1 MANRIMDT
9 NVFEAIPDPMAPE
22 AVAGGSF
29 IPQQDPVNANALRTP
44 EEQNFA
50 KLASQEAKGKMSH
63 INDFD
68 LTLSGITDGDP
79 AGMETFDLGF
89 YEDGTPAIVIN
100 GANVPIRHEQW
111 MSLLTMRSNMR
122 KELKARTEFS
132 IMVQKA
138 KSTIS
143 RTIAAAP
150 NIPPALGE
158 LLMGLA
164 DMDPQAA
171 MNEITK
177 LLGSMAK
184 DGGRGQI
191 SKIGAGMQNAAIGA
205 EQARLNEPIEIPVY
219 DPNFKNAQIQT
230 GVRKSTPAMEKALEL
245 TNSNNPSHK
254 RAAYALQSL
263 KALYPPPDMKLDPA
277 IQGRPVGV
285 FDIIGMEGFESLP
298 LSRFDQIAHL
308 AAFGGNLFPNK
319 VDMVPPPVMSD
330 FVPGRPADPNKVMS
344 YRKYLFELDQ
354 WAQVNLKWDPS
365 SPQAIDAMLSATLE
379 ANRVTYQPQQSQQ
392 QQQAE
397 QPTMAQDP
405 NSFTIELN
413 N

>member
-1 MANRIMDT
+1 MANRIMDR

-29 IPQQDPVNANALRTP
+29 VPQQDPVDANALRTP
-44 EEQNFA
+44 EEQNFS

-111 MSLLTMRSNMR
+111 MSLLTMRSKMR
-122 KELKARTEFS
+122 QELKARAEFD
-132 IMVQKA
+132 IMNRKA

-171 MNEITK
+171 MNETAQ
-177 LLGSMAK
+177 LLASMSK

-205 EQARLNEPIEIPVY
+205 EQGRLNEPIEVPVY
-219 DPNFKNAQIQT
+219 DPNIKNAQIQT
-230 GVRKSTPAMEKALEL
+230 GVRKSTPAMERVLEL
-245 TNSNNPSHK
+245 TKSNKPEHK
-254 RAAYALQSL
+254 KTAYALQSL
-263 KALYPPPDMKLDPA
+263 QALYPPKDMKLDPA

-285 FDIIGMEGFESLP
+285 FDMIGMGGFDTSP
-298 LSRFDQIAHL
+298 LGRFDQIAHL

-319 VDMVPPPVMSD
+319 VDMVAPPVMGD
-330 FVPGRPADPNKVMS
+330 FVPGRPADPNAVMN

-365 SPQAIDAMLSATLE
+365 DPRSIDAMVNTTLE
-379 ANRVTYQPQQSQQ
+379 ANRVTYQPQQGQQ

-397 QPTMAQDP
+397 TPTMAQDP
-405 NSFTIELN
+405 NSFTLDLK
-413 N
+413 